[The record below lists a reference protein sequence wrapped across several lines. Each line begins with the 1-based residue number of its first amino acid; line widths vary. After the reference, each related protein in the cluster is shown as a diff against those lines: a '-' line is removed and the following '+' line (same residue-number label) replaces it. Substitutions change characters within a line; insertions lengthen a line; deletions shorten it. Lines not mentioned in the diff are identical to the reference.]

1 MKKYHII
8 CERRKLNGQLE
19 EKTIHLVNTGKWFF
33 DEFEIHKDEFT
44 EEEVKDEMVNLL
56 YNSCDDNTTY
66 IDDNFI
72 KEEIKEG
79 LNVSW
84 YEGPG
89 FYVITKMGEDEE
101 GFTIVEERE
110 KIDFDPLRDNVE
122 EEHCGGKYIYYVQCI
137 MTTDIINQ
145 LADLKNQASD
155 VEIYHPRCVNSNMH
169 FHTDTVKCADL
180 SYNEAID
187 YIKMNNWEASD
198 ILFELMSEEEY
209 NRTLCAN
216 CDSFDFED
224 IYGDKNAKVLCI
236 ILPTTKNNKEL

>member
-19 EKTIHLVNTGKWFF
+19 EKTFHRVGTGKYR
-33 DEFEIHKDEFT
+33 DDYEITKDEFT
-44 EEEVKDEMVNLL
+44 EDEVKNVMETLF
-56 YNSCDDNTTY
+56 DNTCSDNTSY
-66 IDDNFI
+66 YNDYLIEDDI
-72 KEEIKEG
+72 QEG

-89 FYVITKMGEDEE
+89 FYVITKMGEDED
-101 GFTIVEERE
+101 GFSIVEERE
-110 KIDFDPLRDNVE
+110 KIDFAPLRDNVE
-122 EEHCGGKYIYYVQCI
+122 EEHCGEKYIYYVQCI
-137 MTTDIINQ
+137 LTTDIINQ
-145 LADLKNQASD
+145 LANLKNQAVD
-155 VEIYHPRCVNSNMH
+155 VEIYFPRCVNSNMD

-180 SYNEAID
+180 SYNQAID

-236 ILPTTKNNKEL
+236 ILPDC

>member
-1 MKKYHII
+1 MMEKYHII

-19 EKTIHLVNTGKWFF
+19 EKTFHRVGTGKYR
-33 DEFEIHKDEFT
+33 DDYEITKDEFT
-44 EEEVKDEMVNLL
+44 EDEVKNVMETLF
-56 YNSCDDNTTY
+56 DNTCS
-66 IDDNFI
+66 DNTSYYNDYLI
-72 KEEIKEG
+72 KDNIQEG

-89 FYVITKMGEDEE
+89 FYVITKMGEDED
-101 GFTIVEERE
+101 GFSIVEERE
-110 KIDFDPLRDNVE
+110 KIEFNPLRDNVE
-122 EEHCGGKYIYYVQCI
+122 EEHCGKKYIYYAQRI
-137 MTTDIINQ
+137 LTTDIINQ
-145 LADLKNQASD
+145 LEDLKNQAAD
-155 VEIYHPRCVNSNMH
+155 VEIYYPRCVNSNMH
-169 FHTDTVKCADL
+169 FHTDTVKCTDL

-236 ILPTTKNNKEL
+236 ILPDC